1 MDAVTLNPTRLA
13 LAAVIGLI
21 ILLVL
26 IIRFHVHAMIS
37 ILVGALSIGLIAG
50 MVTGPDQKTQEI
62 FSAVCL

>member
-26 IIRFHVHAMIS
+26 IIRFHARICDFAEN
-37 ILVGALSIGLIAG
+37 ILKEEKKA
-50 MVTGPDQKTQEI
+50 
-62 FSAVCL
+62 